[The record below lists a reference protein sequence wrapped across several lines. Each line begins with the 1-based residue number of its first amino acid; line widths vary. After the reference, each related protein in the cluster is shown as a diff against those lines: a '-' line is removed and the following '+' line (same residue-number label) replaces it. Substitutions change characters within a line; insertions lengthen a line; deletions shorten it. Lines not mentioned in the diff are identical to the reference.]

1 MERWGQLHS
10 GDRIRSEVIRC
21 ENLYQ
26 HLAVPPSSHGL
37 CPLGEPEMQALTHM
51 ALRQQGPNNALLGAS
66 VPSLS
71 SGPEDVRK
79 DAWEKAVWTEG
90 RDLYNSRR

>member
-1 MERWGQLHS
+1 
-10 GDRIRSEVIRC
+10 
-21 ENLYQ
+21 
-26 HLAVPPSSHGL
+26 
-37 CPLGEPEMQALTHM
+37 MQALTHT